1 MKDEKKYRKWL
12 FWFSFAVAASIVYKM
27 LDNFASIT
35 DAIGNFF
42 SIIKPFWHAVLIAY
56 LLYLPA
62 KKIESIYAKTK
73 LSLIRNH
80 RRGFSVITVWILVIF
95 IIYIFVSFIFPMI
108 SESIGDLASSIPGY
122 YNTTIKAL
130 NEAEDGSIL
139 HKINQTEFAQKIKD
153 IDIRNI
159 VNNYL
164 SKDRIIEYA
173 EKAFD
178 AAQSLLSVFVTLI
191 VSIYILLER
200 SDIKEFFKRFFK
212 SNLTYNGYNKLARY
226 YKRTNSIFSTYIVGQ
241 IFDAILVGTILSI
254 AMTFM
259 KIKYSVVLGFI
270 IGLFNLI
277 PFLGA
282 IIGVGIA
289 ILITIFTGGLIKAL
303 ELGIVALVLQQ
314 IDANIIN
321 PKILG
326 NRLNISSILI
336 IFGVTVGGAY
346 FGMIGMFLGVPAIA
360 LLKIVINDIIDDKLE
375 EKKIQEKQELEDYIE
390 EEMKKYED
398 IDDFFE
404 LQEEQQRKK
413 TPQKYVVHR
422 VKKSTSNKSKKTT
435 HKTKSK

>member
-1 MKDEKKYRKWL
+1 
-12 FWFSFAVAASIVYKM
+12 
-27 LDNFASIT
+27 
-35 DAIGNFF
+35 
-42 SIIKPFWHAVLIAY
+42 
-56 LLYLPA
+56 
-62 KKIESIYAKTK
+62 
-73 LSLIRNH
+73 
-80 RRGFSVITVWILVIF
+80 
-95 IIYIFVSFIFPMI
+95 
-108 SESIGDLASSIPGY
+108 
-122 YNTTIKAL
+122 
-130 NEAEDGSIL
+130 
-139 HKINQTEFAQKIKD
+139 
-153 IDIRNI
+153 
-159 VNNYL
+159 
-164 SKDRIIEYA
+164 
-173 EKAFD
+173 
-178 AAQSLLSVFVTLI
+178 
-191 VSIYILLER
+191 
-200 SDIKEFFKRFFK
+200 
-212 SNLTYNGYNKLARY
+212 
-226 YKRTNSIFSTYIVGQ
+226 
-241 IFDAILVGTILSI
+241 
-254 AMTFM
+254 MTFM

-435 HKTKSK
+435 NKTKSK